1 MITKA
6 SLLAVD
12 DNQANRELLAEYFTQ
27 AGYHVVTTENGRRA
41 IELIGKHNFDLVL
54 LDILMPGM
62 DGFETLRII
71 RQTHPATRLP
81 VIMATGQGESENVVA
96 GLAIGANDYVTKPL
110 DLPVVRARVETH
122 ISLKNAADQILQL
135 ERERDH
141 LRARENEI
149 ARQVQSRL
157 LRQRKPAV
165 ETLDYAGCCF
175 QADYVGGDY
184 FDYLDLGEGRLGLV
198 LADVS
203 GKGFF
208 AALLMA
214 SLQASLRS
222 QSALAREDL
231 GQLVHSVNRFFY
243 DVTAMDQYATLFL
256 GSYEDRS
263 RRLRYANC
271 GHNPPLLLRSNG
283 AVERLSANAIVLG
296 FLESLDCSIDEVDMS
311 PGDLLALYSDELT
324 EAHNEANEQFGEERL
339 LETLR
344 SNAHLPP
351 SSLLQAVISAVRQF
365 SHSKQKDDQT
375 LIIARVR

>member
-149 ARQVQSRL
+149 AGRF
-157 LRQRKPAV
+157 K
-165 ETLDYAGCCF
+165 AGF
-175 QADYVGGDY
+175 S
-184 FDYLDLGEGRLGLV
+184 GRG
-198 LADVS
+198 
-203 GKGFF
+203 
-208 AALLMA
+208 
-214 SLQASLRS
+214 
-222 QSALAREDL
+222 
-231 GQLVHSVNRFFY
+231 
-243 DVTAMDQYATLFL
+243 
-256 GSYEDRS
+256 
-263 RRLRYANC
+263 
-271 GHNPPLLLRSNG
+271 NPPWR
-283 AVERLSANAIVLG
+283 
-296 FLESLDCSIDEVDMS
+296 
-311 PGDLLALYSDELT
+311 
-324 EAHNEANEQFGEERL
+324 
-339 LETLR
+339 
-344 SNAHLPP
+344 
-351 SSLLQAVISAVRQF
+351 
-365 SHSKQKDDQT
+365 HST
-375 LIIARVR
+375 TRAAAFRPIT